1 MADLQQARTAK
12 ESLRRELADRG
23 DVRGIG
29 IAPVRGGY
37 GLQVNVESDGTGV
50 PRRVDGVDVR
60 VRVVGGVHAQA

>member
-12 ESLRRELADRG
+12 ESLRRTLAGRA

-29 IAPVRGGY
+29 IAPASDGY
-37 GLQVNVESDGTGV
+37 GLQVNVHSEGAGV

-60 VRVVGGVHAQA
+60 VRVVGAVHAQA